1 VTARIETAWQ
11 RYRDLVGIDY
21 PIVQDGMG
29 PQPTTKLAA
38 AVCNAGGLGTV
49 SSPSI
54 VNTSERFL
62 RERFRAAIEYV
73 AEHTDRPFAVNV
85 PVGRVATG
93 ELLLVSETCI
103 GEAIAAKRDGGKV
116 GEQLVALTTSAGY
129 PGEFIGKIQA
139 AGLLHQAKV
148 GSVRHAMK
156 ARAAG
161 TDVIIASGYEMGG
174 HTHVN
179 GVHTMVL
186 APQVI
191 GQLDCPVVVSGGLC
205 DGRGLAAMLAM
216 GAAGIAMGTRFIATQ
231 EHEWHARYKQRVV
244 DTPEW
249 GDQVFQGVY
258 APCRGL
264 KNPGL
269 EKLPEA
275 LASKTPEEFQE
286 WEEEE
291 MRRAMREGDIETGLL
306 PGGQVAAALHDM
318 PTVDE
323 LISRIVGEAAE
334 LLSAVADSSIALT
347 DRHRAAV

>member
-1 VTARIETAWQ
+1 MSTMWS
-11 RYRDLVGIDY
+11 RYRDLLGIDH

-29 PQPTTKLAA
+29 PQPTTMLAT
-38 AVCNAGGLGTV
+38 AVSDAGALGTV

-62 RERFRAAIEYV
+62 RDNFRAAIEYV
-73 AEHTDRPFAVNV
+73 AEHTDNPFAVNV

-103 GEAIAAKRDGGKV
+103 SEAIAAKRDGGKV

-129 PGEFIGKIQA
+129 PGEFISSIKD
-139 AGLLHQAKV
+139 AGLVHQAKV
-148 GSVRHAMK
+148 GSVRHALK
-156 ARAAG
+156 ARDAG

-191 GQLDCPVVVSGGLC
+191 ERLDCPVVVSGGLC

-216 GAAGIAMGTRFIATQ
+216 GAAGIAMGTRFIATV
-231 EHEWHARYKQRVV
+231 EHEWHERYKQRVV

-249 GDQVFQGVY
+249 GDQVFPGVY

-264 KNPGL
+264 RNPGL
-269 EKLPEA
+269 ERLPEA
-275 LASKTPEEFQE
+275 LDSKTPEEFQE
-286 WEEEE
+286 WEEGE
-291 MRRAMREGDIETGLL
+291 MRRAMREGDIENGLL
-306 PGGQVAAALHDM
+306 PGGQVAAALTDM
-318 PTVDE
+318 PTVAE
-323 LISRIVGEAAE
+323 LIERILSDAAE
-334 LLSAVADSSIALT
+334 LLDGVAAASALLRRPRGVASA
-347 DRHRAAV
+347 R

>member
-1 VTARIETAWQ
+1 MSAWQ
-11 RYRDLVGIDY
+11 RYRDLTGIDY

-29 PQPTTKLAA
+29 PQPTTVLAA
-38 AVCNAGGLGTV
+38 AVSNAGGLGTV

-54 VNTSERFL
+54 VETSESSL
-62 RERFRAAIEYV
+62 RTRFRAAIEYV

-85 PVGRVATG
+85 PVGRVETG

-103 GEAIAAKRDGGKV
+103 DEAIAAKRDGGRV
-116 GEQLVALTTSAGY
+116 GSRLVALTTSAGY
-129 PGEFIGKIQA
+129 PGEFISHIQA
-139 AGLLHQAKV
+139 AGLIHQAKV
-148 GSVRHAMK
+148 GSVRHALK

-191 GQLDCPVVVSGGLC
+191 GRLDCPVLVSGGLC

-216 GAAGIAMGTRFIATQ
+216 GAAGIAMGTRFIATV
-231 EHEWHARYKQRVV
+231 EHEWHQRFKQRVV

-249 GDQVFQGVY
+249 GDAVFQGVY

-269 EKLPEA
+269 SRLPEA
-275 LASKTPEEFQE
+275 LARMSPDEFQA
-286 WEEEE
+286 WEEGE
-291 MRRAMREGDIETGLL
+291 MRRAMREGDIENGLL
-306 PGGQVAAALHDM
+306 PGGQVAAALNDM
-318 PTVDE
+318 PTVAE
-323 LISRIVGEAAE
+323 LVERIVTEASSLLGSAGAAATE
-334 LLSAVADSSIALT
+334 LLAP
-347 DRHRAAV
+347 RAAGVPH

>member
-1 VTARIETAWQ
+1 MTVTSAWQ
-11 RYRDLVGIDY
+11 RYQEMTGIEY

-29 PQPTTKLAA
+29 PMPTTMVAT
-38 AVCNAGGLGTV
+38 AVSNAGGLGSV
-49 SSPSI
+49 SCPSI
-54 VNTSERFL
+54 VNTSEKYL
-62 RERFRAAIEYV
+62 RDGFRSAIEYL
-73 AEHTDRPFAVNV
+73 AAHTDRPFAVNV

-93 ELLLVSETCI
+93 ELLLVSEACI
-103 GEAIAAKRDGGKV
+103 SEAIAAKLDGGKV
-116 GEQLVALTTSAGY
+116 GQQLVALTTSAGY
-129 PGEFIGKIQA
+129 PGEFIGKIKA
-139 AGLLHQAKV
+139 AGLIHQAKV
-148 GSVRHAMK
+148 GSVRHAVK
-156 ARAAG
+156 ARDAG

-191 GQLDCPVVVSGGLC
+191 DLLDCPVIVSGGIC
-205 DGRGLAAMLAM
+205 DGRGLAAVLAM
-216 GAAGIAMGTRFIATQ
+216 GGAAVAMGTRFIATQ
-231 EHEWHARYKQRVV
+231 EHEWHAKFKQRVV

-249 GDQVFQGVY
+249 GDQVFPGVY

-264 KNPGL
+264 KSPGL

-286 WEEEE
+286 WEEGE
-291 MRRAMREGDIETGLL
+291 MRRAMRDGDIETGLL

-323 LISRIVGEAAE
+323 LIQRMVAQAGSLLGSAAS
-334 LLSAVADSSIALT
+334 LSIGAVPASSA
-347 DRHRAAV
+347 

>member
-1 VTARIETAWQ
+1 MTSMWE
-11 RYRDLVGIDY
+11 RYRDMLGISH

-29 PQPTTKLAA
+29 PQPTTMLAT
-38 AVCNAGGLGTV
+38 AVSNAGGLGSI

-54 VNTSERFL
+54 VNTSEKYL
-62 RERFRAAIEYV
+62 RDGFRAAIEYI
-73 AEHTDRPFAVNV
+73 AAHTDAPFAVNV
-85 PVGRVATG
+85 PVGRVASG
-93 ELLLVSETCI
+93 ELLPVSETCI
-103 GEAIAAKRDGGKV
+103 SEAIAAKRDGGKV
-116 GEQLVALTTSAGY
+116 GNQLVALTTSAGY
-129 PGEFIGKIQA
+129 PGEFIATIQA
-139 AGLLHQAKV
+139 AGLIHQAKV
-148 GSVRHAMK
+148 GSVRHAIK
-156 ARAAG
+156 ARDAG

-191 GQLDCPVVVSGGLC
+191 ERLDCPVIVSGGLC

-216 GAAGIAMGTRFIATQ
+216 GAAGIAMGTRFIATV
-231 EHEWHARYKQRVV
+231 EHEWHERYKQRVV

-275 LASKTPEEFQE
+275 LRSKTPDEFQE
-286 WEEEE
+286 WEEGE
-291 MRRAMREGDIETGLL
+291 MRRAMREGDIENGLL
-306 PGGQVAAALHDM
+306 PGGQVAAALTDM
-318 PTVDE
+318 PTVAE
-323 LISRIVGEAAE
+323 LIERIVRDAAD
-334 LLSAVADSSIALT
+334 LLGG
-347 DRHRAAV
+347 AAATAEQLRQGRVTTAA